1 MARRALAGDE
11 LALKSARNY
20 GGPQFEEAIAPV
32 AHQHFGVFIV
42 SCEKADLRPLSNGV
56 MIYADEE
63 RRLERLQP
71 PILPRVEVIDE
82 LYAALVEGSPPQHDG
97 EWAMATLQVCLA
109 ILASFRSGKEILL

>member
-1 MARRALAGDE
+1 
-11 LALKSARNY
+11 
-20 GGPQFEEAIAPV
+20 
-32 AHQHFGVFIV
+32 
-42 SCEKADLRPLSNGV
+42 